1 MARSMPLGKIS
12 PAGRREETEAPGCHG
27 SEGTD
32 QVHLV
37 GPAEGCWAGL
47 GGGRER
53 PKPCREGPHTGA
65 GSSLWA
71 SLSLRPGAAAAQ
83 GASDLL
89 MPS

>member
-53 PKPCREGPHTGA
+53 PNRAEKARILELAPHSGPA
-65 GSSLWA
+65 C
-71 SLSLRPGAAAAQ
+71 P
-83 GASDLL
+83 
-89 MPS
+89 